1 MERDLLVVESP
12 GLRDDRT
19 DERPGLPPA
28 IEEGAMS
35 ELRRQKGATAGNG
48 TERAPQGSLQERS
61 YSTAG
66 ILLFGLECPD
76 R

>member
-48 TERAPQGSLQERS
+48 TERAPQGSLQER
-61 YSTAG
+61 TVLAG